1 MKKGVY
7 FVTGIDTDAGKTYAT
22 GVIAKMLIDKGE
34 SVITQKFIQTG
45 CEGISTDIMVHREIM
60 GTGLLDVDKSLLT
73 SPEIYSYPC
82 SPHLAAEIDKRPIDL
97 AKINA
102 ATEQLAKS
110 YEIVLVEGAG
120 GLMVPLTRGLLTID
134 YINQMDYPVVFVTS
148 GKLGS
153 INHTLLSLEACK
165 SRGIQVAVMAYNMF
179 PDTDE
184 IIGTD
189 TYNYLMNYMQMNFPD
204 TEIVDIPKI

>member
-1 MKKGVY
+1 MKKGIY
-7 FVTGIDTDAGKTYAT
+7 FVTGIDTDAGKTFAT
-22 GVIAKMLIDKGE
+22 GAIAKMLMDRGE

-45 CEGISTDIMVHREIM
+45 CEGISTDILVHREIM

-82 SPHLAAEIDKRPIDL
+82 SPHLAAEIDKRPINLD
-97 AKINA
+97 KINA
-102 ATEQLAKS
+102 ATLELAES
-110 YEIVLVEGAG
+110 YDIVLVEGAG
-120 GLMVPLTRGLLTID
+120 GLMVPLTRESLTVD
-134 YINQMDYPVVFVTS
+134 YIKDMGYPVIFVTS

-165 SRGIQVAVMAYNMF
+165 SRGIQVAVMAYNHF
-179 PDTDE
+179 PDTDT

-189 TYNYLMNYMQMNFPD
+189 TYNYLINYIKQNFPE
-204 TEIVDIPKI
+204 TEIVDIPKF